1 MKQDLQIS
9 CQCEYEKLDI
19 HSDVNKGNTFDWIYL
34 NSKVKQVLS
43 PIRMKKCIVGALI
56 SLVRFLNTRWDS

>member
-1 MKQDLQIS
+1 MKQDLQIN

-19 HSDVNKGNTFDWIYL
+19 HSVVNKGNTFDWIYL

-43 PIRMKKCIVGALI
+43 PIRMKKYIVGALI